1 MPWGKSE
8 GAAVRGAFEYL
19 AAEGCVKEP
28 HLRIIP
34 VHNRDQ
40 PFECLEEDVGDN
52 PSRLSSVIKVPIS
65 SLCLSDSPRSAGTDK
80 EHIRT
85 LAESE
90 ASFPPIL
97 VMPSTMRVIDGM
109 HRLRAA
115 ELRGATEIEARYFEG
130 DEKDAFVL
138 AVKSNIAHGLP
149 LSLDDRKAAA
159 ARIIGSHPLWSDR
172 AIGSAT
178 GLSAKTV
185 GALRACSTE
194 GIPQSNVRIGRDGR
208 ARPLDPTE
216 GRIRAGR
223 LMQENPTA
231 PLRQIAAQAGVSL
244 GTASDVRKRL
254 RSGEGP
260 VREGRRPHPAPEAD
274 AGEPPPRRRLE
285 ETEPSSPSRALML
298 RHLSRDPSV
307 RLTENGRVLLRWLNV
322 VTVRSQDWDR
332 LIGSVPAHRVRAI
345 AELARGCAEI
355 WQHVAD
361 QLEQGGGDTADGTV
375 NSGVTDGLEA
385 TGCAVPALRSR
396 RPGEVTVPVTDPP
409 GQGAGGRSRAR
420 RDATARAQ
428 ARSTR

>member
-1 MPWGKSE
+1 MPC
-8 GAAVRGAFEYL
+8 ARRV
-19 AAEGCVKEP
+19 VKESL
-28 HLRIIP
+28 LRNSQ
-34 VHNRDQ
+34 VENRDESA
-40 PFECLEEDVGDN
+40 ECLEEFGDN
-52 PSRLSSVIKVPIS
+52 ASKLSGVIKVPIA
-65 SLCLSDSPRSAGTDK
+65 SLRLSDSPRSVGASQ

-85 LAESE
+85 LAESD
-90 ASFPPIL
+90 ARLPPIL

-115 ELRGATEIEARYFEG
+115 ELRGATEVEARYFEG

-159 ARIIGSHPLWSDR
+159 VRIIGSHPKWSDR

-185 GALRACSTE
+185 GALRSCSTE

-260 VREGRRPHPAPEAD
+260 VREGGRPHSALEPTTE
-274 AGEPPPRRRLE
+274 EPPPRRRLE

-307 RLTENGRVLLRWLNV
+307 RLTEDGRALLRWLNV
-322 VTVRSQDWDR
+322 VAVRSQDWDR
-332 LIGSVPAHRVRAI
+332 LLGSVPAHRASAV
-345 AELARGCAEI
+345 AELARSCADI
-355 WQHVAD
+355 WQQVAD
-361 QLEQGGGDTADGTV
+361 QLERSGGDTTDGMA
-375 NSGVTDGLEA
+375 NCRATDGLEA
-385 TGCAVPALRSR
+385 SSRAVPSCAAGSR
-396 RPGEVTVPVTDPP
+396 QPREVTVPVTEPP
-409 GQGAGGRSRAR
+409 GQVTGGRTRAR
-420 RDATARAQ
+420 RDATVR
-428 ARSTR
+428 